1 MLITG
6 MQGAPGA
13 QGHLQAGTSR
23 SHLYLRV
30 KASSRAAGL
39 LRPKLGQRQMMEA
52 QGVPGAGEGA
62 HGGSGQGRAQSPWEP
77 WVRWAAVPAGP
88 RIPGP
93 GLPVGGLQARLWAQ
107 ALGMTLGPTPAKP
120 GPTAGLECWCPVGS
134 EGVRVAPRRWGWPG
148 LVLEATGSVSLQA
161 LVGPWKTWTG

>member
-1 MLITG
+1 
-6 MQGAPGA
+6 
-13 QGHLQAGTSR
+13 
-23 SHLYLRV
+23 
-30 KASSRAAGL
+30 
-39 LRPKLGQRQMMEA
+39 MEA